1 MVINRPFRG
10 NNTVQKTIDLN
21 TVMIDWL
28 TVTSK
33 AHPELDRASS
43 LAVLELMPN
52 ASRSSRQRFMQFVGE
67 RWEDENGTL
76 FYGYYNSD
84 KTGEHTI
91 VQVSGSL
98 AHMSLH
104 YLLPVVK
111 NGNAK
116 ATRIDI
122 QSTIEQPTGWEQI
135 RFFNRMERAKRY
147 PQWRSSID
155 QQSRAELV
163 SVSIGSRESEAYA
176 RCYQKVTN
184 DGRKLL
190 RLEGEYKGGKA
201 EAIARDMA
209 THTPAQMLLWHVQ
222 KINDEELEKA
232 FSRPLHG
239 IAPHW
244 AKASVTQAD
253 KTAEWLLSSALPAF
267 KRVIN
272 QHSGDSGVSHA
283 FMQAMIDA
291 GKFSQDLEDNI

>member
-1 MVINRPFRG
+1 MV
-10 NNTVQKTIDLN
+10 KTIDLN

-28 TVTSK
+28 TLTSK
-33 AHPELDRASS
+33 AHPSLDIASS
-43 LAVLELMPN
+43 MAVLDLMPM
-52 ASRSSRQRFMQFVGE
+52 AEKSSRQRFMQFVGD

-98 AHMSLH
+98 AHMSLP

-122 QSTIEQPTGWEQI
+122 QTTIEQPSDWEQI
-135 RFFNRMERAKRY
+135 RFFNRMEANSRS

-155 QQSRAELV
+155 GKSGKQLV
-163 SVSIGSRESEAYA
+163 SVGVGSRESEVYA

-184 DGRKLL
+184 GGHMLL
-190 RLEGEYKGGKA
+190 RFEGEYKGGKA
-201 EAIARDMA
+201 EAIVRDMA
-209 THTPAQMLLWHVQ
+209 EHTPAQMLLWHVQ
-222 KINDEELEKA
+222 KLGDARLEMA
-232 FSRPLHG
+232 LSPSLHG
-239 IAPHW
+239 IHPHW
-244 AKASVTQAD
+244 SKVSVRQAD
-253 KTAEWLLSSALPAF
+253 KAAEWLLSSALPAF

-283 FMQAMIDA
+283 FLQAMIDA
-291 GKFSQDLEDNI
+291 GKFRDGEG